1 MKLPISSLSFL
12 LSSEYNYKIKFLGIH
27 VANCNI
33 SITDSLFQNTEVVK
47 LNYKVITKPF
57 INNFFKVDNF
67 YTIIIDK
74 KYHNTLYYRKKTSQ
88 PNLTNFIETEFI
100 DNKIRYKD
108 SDIFLKENDVN
119 IFTLLYLISNKD
131 KKINKIKNLEREG
144 KYYNLEIFREN
155 QVYRLFIN
163 EFNDSNKG
171 LIEHTDIFLWALFL
185 PNTSNSIKVSK
196 SGLIQKCT
204 FRRGLLNVSAEIY

>member
-1 MKLPISSLSFL
+1 M
-12 LSSEYNYKIKFLGIH
+12 
-27 VANCNI
+27 
-33 SITDSLFQNTEVVK
+33 
-47 LNYKVITKPF
+47 
-57 INNFFKVDNF
+57 
-67 YTIIIDK
+67 
-74 KYHNTLYYRKKTSQ
+74 YYRKKTSQ

-155 QVYRLFIN
+155 QVYKLFIN

>member
-1 MKLPISSLSFL
+1 M
-12 LSSEYNYKIKFLGIH
+12 
-27 VANCNI
+27 
-33 SITDSLFQNTEVVK
+33 
-47 LNYKVITKPF
+47 
-57 INNFFKVDNF
+57 
-67 YTIIIDK
+67 
-74 KYHNTLYYRKKTSQ
+74 
-88 PNLTNFIETEFI
+88 
-100 DNKIRYKD
+100 
-108 SDIFLKENDVN
+108 KENDVN

-155 QVYRLFIN
+155 HVYKLFIN
-163 EFNDSNKG
+163 EFNDNNKG

>member
-1 MKLPISSLSFL
+1 M
-12 LSSEYNYKIKFLGIH
+12 SSEYNYKIKFFGIH
-27 VANCNI
+27 VADCNI
-33 SITDSLFQNTEVVK
+33 SITDSLFQTTEVVK

-67 YTIIIDK
+67 YTVIIDK
-74 KYHNTLYYRKKTSQ
+74 KHHNTLYYRKKTSQ
-88 PNLTNFIETEFI
+88 PNLTNFIETEII
-100 DNKIRYKD
+100 DNKVRYKD

-119 IFTLLYLISNKD
+119 IFTLLYLIGNKD
-131 KKINKIKNLEREG
+131 KKLNKIKNLEREG

-155 QVYRLFIN
+155 QVYKLLLNEIN
-163 EFNDSNKG
+163 DNKG
-171 LIEHTDIFLWALFL
+171 LIKHTDIFLWALFL